1 MMQEAR
7 EVAVDV
13 GKYLAF
19 ASTGRF
25 SWTHL
30 LERPTLRAFVT
41 HLDSNGIGPEG
52 MSMKT
57 YGCVRVIFG
66 RAYM

>member
-1 MMQEAR
+1 MS
-7 EVAVDV
+7 
-13 GKYLAF
+13 
-19 ASTGRF
+19 ASTWHLPPLA
-25 SWTHL
+25 WTHL
-30 LERPTLRAFVT
+30 LERSTLRAFVT

-66 RAYM
+66 RAYYVNLLFYLL